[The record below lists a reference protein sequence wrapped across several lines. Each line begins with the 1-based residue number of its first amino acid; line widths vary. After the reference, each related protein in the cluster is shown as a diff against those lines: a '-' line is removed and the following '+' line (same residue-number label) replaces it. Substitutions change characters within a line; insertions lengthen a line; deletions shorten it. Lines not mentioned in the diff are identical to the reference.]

1 MAYDDR
7 VEEIRA
13 ARRELD
19 DVVREVQ
26 GVEIDGVRE
35 FASFLAP
42 PTMDDIA
49 EAASGSPLVYLTAA
63 EPGGLALIVRGAE
76 VEHVPLPM
84 LTARE
89 LRDRVAP
96 YLTAHA
102 RDKDTSSEGGDA
114 WRTALDDITRWLWP
128 AVMEPVL
135 RRLPGPGAAT
145 LVAGG
150 LLGLLPLH
158 AAWTEDTSRPAGR
171 RYALDH
177 RTLNYV
183 PNARALSA
191 ARAMSRI
198 PARRLVTVAA
208 PTRARPG
215 PPLEYAGTEASV
227 AGAAFPGAAP
237 VMLAGD
243 TAGARAVAEALR
255 EADVAH
261 LACHG
266 KADLAAPLE
275 SHLLLAGT
283 DRLRLRDLLTLRLR
297 LRLAVLSAC
306 ETLVPGTDLPDE
318 VVALPTGLLQAGAAG
333 VLASL
338 WEVGDV
344 ATAMLMTEFYRL
356 WRHREEPVDPPE
368 ALALAQSWMRDTTNA
383 EKLAQYAEAT
393 AAKAPWLPTQA
404 ARRFRLALRTLPGG
418 PEARSY
424 AHPDHWAGFAYVG
437 V

>member
-1 MAYDDR
+1 MTDDDR
-7 VEEIRA
+7 AEEVRA

-19 DVVREVQ
+19 EVVREIQ
-26 GVEIDGVRE
+26 DVEIDGVRK

-49 EAASGSPLVYLTAA
+49 AAASGPPLVYLAAA
-63 EPGGLALIVRGAE
+63 EPGGLALIVRGGD
-76 VEHVPLPM
+76 VEHVPLPR
-84 LTARE
+84 LTSRT
-89 LRDRVAP
+89 LRDRTAS
-96 YLTAHA
+96 YLAAHGG
-102 RDKDTSSEGGDA
+102 DKDLSPEAATA
-114 WRTALDDITRWLWP
+114 WRTALDDITGWLWP

-135 RRLPGPGAAT
+135 RRMPQDGAAT

-158 AAWTEDTSRPAGR
+158 AAWTDDPGRPAGR

-177 RTLNYV
+177 LVLNQV

-191 ARAMSRI
+191 ARAMSGT
-198 PARRLVTVAA
+198 AAERLLTVAA
-208 PTRARPG
+208 PLRTPPARA
-215 PPLEYAGTEASV
+215 LEYAGVEAL
-227 AGAAFPGAAP
+227 AARAAFPAGHEA
-237 VMLAGD
+237 LAGPD
-243 TAGARAVAEALR
+243 ADSRRVSAALR
-255 EADVAH
+255 RADVAH

-266 KADLAAPLE
+266 KVNLSAPLE

-283 DRLRLRDLLTLRLR
+283 GRLRLGDLPALRLR

-318 VVALPTGLLQAGAAG
+318 VVSLPTGLLQAGVAG

-338 WEVGDV
+338 WEVEDV

-356 WRHREEPVDPPE
+356 WRHQEHPVPPPR
-368 ALALAQSWMRDTTNA
+368 ALAGAQVWMRDTTNE
-383 EKLAQYAEAT
+383 EKLRRYAEAS
-393 AAKAPWLPTQA
+393 AAGAPWLPAEA
-404 ARRFRLALRTLPGG
+404 AGRFRLALALRGDPA
-418 PEARSY
+418 ARSY
-424 AHPDHWAGFAYVG
+424 AHPDHWAAFGYVG

>member
-1 MAYDDR
+1 MTYDDH

-19 DVVREVQ
+19 DVVREIRN
-26 GVEIDGVRE
+26 VEIDGVRQ

-49 EAASGSPLVYLTAA
+49 AAASGAPLVYLTAA
-63 EPGGLALIVRGAE
+63 EPGGLALIVRGPR
-76 VEHVPLPM
+76 VEHVPLPS
-84 LTARE
+84 LTAQA
-89 LRDRVAP
+89 LRDRVLP
-96 YLTAHA
+96 YLAAHA
-102 RDKDTSSEGGDA
+102 RDKDASSRDGEA
-114 WRTALDDITRWLWP
+114 WHSALDEITAWLWP
-128 AVMEPVL
+128 TVMEPVL
-135 RRLPGPGAAT
+135 RRLSVPGAAT

-158 AAWTEDTSRPAGR
+158 AAWTEDTGRPAGR

-177 RTLNYV
+177 HTLNYV

-198 PARRLVTVAA
+198 PARRLLTVAA
-208 PTRARPG
+208 PLRTPPG
-215 PPLEYAGTEASV
+215 RPLEYAGTEATV
-227 AGAAFPGAAP
+227 AHAAFPGKHTP
-237 VMLAGD
+237 LAGAAAD
-243 TAGARAVAEALR
+243 ARAVSEALR

-266 KADLAAPLE
+266 EADLTAPLE

-283 DRLRLRDLLTLRLR
+283 ERLRLRDLLTLRLR

-344 ATAMLMTEFYRL
+344 ATTMLMTEFYRL
-356 WRHREEPVDPPE
+356 WRHQKEPVAPPE
-368 ALALAQSWMRDTTNA
+368 ALTRAQRWMRDTTNG
-383 EKLAQYAEAT
+383 EKLAQFTEAT
-393 AAKAPWLPTQA
+393 TEGAAWLPPEA
-404 ARRFRLALRTLPGG
+404 ARRFRLALMTLPGG
-418 PEARSY
+418 LGACSY

>member
-1 MAYDDR
+1 MTYDDR

-19 DVVREVQ
+19 DVVREIQ
-26 GVEIDGVRE
+26 NVEVDGVRE

-49 EAASGSPLVYLTAA
+49 DAACGPPLVYLTAA
-63 EPGGLALIVRGAE
+63 EPGGLALIVRGPD
-76 VEHVPLPM
+76 VEHVPLPK
-84 LTARE
+84 LTSQA
-89 LRDRVAP
+89 LRDRVTP
-96 YLTAHA
+96 YLAAHA
-102 RDKDTSSEGGDA
+102 RDKDSSAEHGES
-114 WRTALDDITRWLWP
+114 WRAALDEITRWLWP

-135 RRLPGPGAAT
+135 GRLPGPGAAT

-158 AAWTEDTSRPAGR
+158 AAWTEDADRVTGR

-177 RTLNYV
+177 RTLNHV

-191 ARAMSRI
+191 ARELSSI
-198 PARRLVTVAA
+198 PPRRLVAVAA
-208 PTRARPG
+208 PLRTPPG
-215 PPLEYAGTEASV
+215 RPLEYAGTEAAV
-227 AGAAFPGAAP
+227 ACAAFPEEPVTLAGAAADAA
-237 VMLAGD
+237 
-243 TAGARAVAEALR
+243 TVAEELR

-266 KADLAAPLE
+266 EADLTAPLE
-275 SHLLLAGT
+275 SRLLLAGT
-283 DRLRLRDLLTLRLR
+283 DSLRLRDLLTRRLR

-356 WRHREEPVDPPE
+356 WRHAEEPVSPPE
-368 ALALAQSWMRDTTNA
+368 ALARAQAWMRDTTNA
-383 EKLAQYAEAT
+383 EKLTGYEKAT
-393 AAKAPWLPTQA
+393 ADNAPWLPPAA
-404 ARRFRLALRTLPGG
+404 ARRFRLALKTAPGG
-418 PEARSY
+418 VEARSY
-424 AHPDHWAGFAYVG
+424 HHPDHWAGFAYVG